1 MRKMS
6 TSLGIFLTKDE
17 IDEIFEKASTDGKF
31 ISYED
36 FEFFMRK
43 DEYQ

>member
-1 MRKMS
+1 MS
-6 TSLGIFLTKDE
+6 KDDL
-17 IDEIFEKASTDGKF
+17 DEMFEKASSDGRV

-43 DEYQ
+43 NEY

>member
-1 MRKMS
+1 MAN
-6 TSLGIFLTKDE
+6 TLGIFLTKDDL
-17 IDEIFEKASTDGKF
+17 DEMFEKASTDGKV
-31 ISYED
+31 IGYED